1 MIFLFLVNQL
11 HCALVEEVMSENDK
25 QGGVKADEH
34 EFEVVE
40 TAAGRQVRHKGVYLL
55 PNLITTA
62 ALFAG
67 FYAIVA
73 AMNGHFENAAIA
85 IVVAGV
91 LDGMDGG
98 VARLTNTQ
106 SKFGAEYDSVSD
118 CVAFGVAPGLV
129 AYAWALTD
137 LGKLGWVAAFIYV
150 ACAALRLARFNLQA
164 ETTDSRYF
172 IGLPSPSGA
181 GLVATM
187 VWLGTSRGI
196 DGNDVAYLVAFLTA
210 AAGLLMVSPVRY
222 QSFKEFHIGRVP
234 VRALLGVIVAFA
246 IVVLD
251 PPLVLAAVAVVYIGS
266 GLVFDG
272 AGRLRERRR
281 AKIK

>member
-1 MIFLFLVNQL
+1 
-11 HCALVEEVMSENDK
+11 MSDDK
-25 QGGVKADEH
+25 PTTEKLEDPS
-34 EFEVVE
+34 FEVIE
-40 TAAGRQVRHKGVYLL
+40 TDHQRQVRHKGVYLL
-55 PNLITTA
+55 PNLFTTG

-73 AMNGHFENAAIA
+73 AMNAQFDNAAIG

-91 LDGMDGG
+91 LDGLDGG

-106 SKFGAEYDSVSD
+106 SKFGAEYDSLSD

-150 ACAALRLARFNLQA
+150 ACAALRLARFNVQA
-164 ETTDSRYF
+164 ETSDKRFF

-181 GLVATM
+181 GLVATL
-187 VWLGTSRGI
+187 VWLGASRGL
-196 DGNDVAYLVAFLTA
+196 DGNDISWLVAFITA
-210 AAGLLMVSPVRY
+210 ATGLLMVSSVRY

-251 PPLVLAAVAVVYIGS
+251 PPLVLAAVAVIYIGS
-266 GLVFDG
+266 GVVLDVVRRF
-272 AGRLRERRR
+272 RER
-281 AKIK
+281 KKKVTD

>member
-1 MIFLFLVNQL
+1 
-11 HCALVEEVMSENDK
+11 MSEHDK
-25 QGGVKADEH
+25 QAGIKADEQ

-40 TAAGRQVRHKGVYLL
+40 TEAGRQVRHKGVYLL

-73 AMNGHFENAAIA
+73 AMNGNFENAAIA

-91 LDGMDGG
+91 LDGLDGG

-106 SKFGAEYDSVSD
+106 SKFGAEYDSLSD

-164 ETTDSRYF
+164 ETSDHRYF

-187 VWLGTSRGI
+187 VWLGTSRGV

-251 PPLVLAAVAVVYIGS
+251 PPLVLAAVAVVYVGS

-272 AGRLRERRR
+272 VGRVRERRR
-281 AKIK
+281 AKS